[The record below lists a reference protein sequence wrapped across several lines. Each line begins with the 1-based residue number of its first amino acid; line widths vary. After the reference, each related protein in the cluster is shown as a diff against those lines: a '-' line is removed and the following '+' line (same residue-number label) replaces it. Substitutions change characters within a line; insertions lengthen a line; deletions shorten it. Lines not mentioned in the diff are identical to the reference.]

1 MAKKPN
7 YLNEAFLPNLDKA
20 PMPMQSLAN
29 RDFARALRR
38 AISEVAHSDEEVSAK
53 HLADNVQKVMENIE
67 GIFGPDGERDPRA
80 VEAYELLF
88 RASERLMAIF
98 EMRE

>member
-1 MAKKPN
+1 MPKKPQ

-20 PMPMQSLAN
+20 PMPLQSIAN
-29 RDFARALRR
+29 RDFARAYRR
-38 AISEVAHSDEEVSAK
+38 AISEVAHSDEEDVAQA
-53 HLADNVQKVMENIE
+53 LAENVEKIMSNVEDV
-67 GIFGPDGERDPRA
+67 FGPDGERDHRA

-88 RASERLMAIF
+88 RAAERLRSIY